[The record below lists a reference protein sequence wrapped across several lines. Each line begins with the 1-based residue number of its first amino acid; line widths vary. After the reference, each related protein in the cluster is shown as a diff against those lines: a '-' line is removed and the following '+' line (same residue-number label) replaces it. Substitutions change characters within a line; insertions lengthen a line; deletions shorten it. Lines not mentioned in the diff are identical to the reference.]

1 MRPTFAPLLA
11 PPGCPRKIRYIVYI
25 SFIKY
30 SIGDAERDYRL
41 RKREQLWR
49 RPMTLDDGSA
59 AKAGIATYTS
69 VDAEQERTLLPML
82 VIGLVLA
89 VIGALAIMAFV

>member
-1 MRPTFAPLLA
+1 
-11 PPGCPRKIRYIVYI
+11 
-25 SFIKY
+25 
-30 SIGDAERDYRL
+30 
-41 RKREQLWR
+41 
-49 RPMTLDDGSA
+49 MTLDDGSA